1 MFTDLLKEFHIL
13 FLAKI
18 LLTSFFWISGFI
30 LTFNFNKFV
39 LTNKNWNPFSFLS
52 SIFTIIIQ
60 LMGSLTIILDIYGL
74 GWLGVCTLI
83 IFTLL
88 TIPLGHPFWTF
99 TGEKREIEFNI
110 ALEHLSVIGGLIIV
124 SLI

>member
-1 MFTDLLKEFHIL
+1 M
-13 FLAKI
+13 
-18 LLTSFFWISGFI
+18 SGFI

-39 LTNKNWNPFSFLS
+39 LTNKKIGIPFPFLS